1 MCSTTYFGYR
11 GAQIGVENIVKKDP
25 GKAKQKRQGIAGRNF
40 TKPFFSGSVGALG
53 FADVFIAHFGFL
65 SAGLR

>member
-1 MCSTTYFGYR
+1 MYYR
-11 GAQIGVENIVKKDP
+11 VRKNGLVNVVKKDP